1 MKKDVLKKIL
11 IVVFIIA
18 IIVVIVFLIVK
29 SNLNNEEV
37 SDSVNESIVDTVVT
51 EAPTSEPT
59 TLPTEAPTEIPQF
72 TFIDVNETY
81 WTTEEAVLYLDCEGN
96 IEDGT
101 LPPNNQIFVT
111 RQCVETGFCES
122 ADEVGTFYIHIEVLS
137 KEPINTQETE
147 MPEET
152 KESDE
157 SKDNKV
163 DVVEPS
169 QPTENEVV
177 PVDPQPE
184 TIPTEDPNGNI
195 SILEPEPE
203 GGYTPSTYEE
213 NGYTFLDL
221 GMIILSWNGEKTMYT
236 DLTLT
241 DTMGT
246 KNGDGITQIGT
257 RQCIETGAIE
267 IWGGSKGNYW
277 ISSDGVRLGY

>member
-11 IVVFIIA
+11 IAIFIIA
-18 IIVVIVFLIVK
+18 IVAVIVFLIVK
-29 SNLNNEEV
+29 FNLNNNEV
-37 SDSVNESIVDTVVT
+37 SDSVNESIADTVET
-51 EAPTSEPT
+51 EVPTSEPAT
-59 TLPTEAPTEIPQF
+59 QPTETPTEEPQF
-72 TFIDVNETY
+72 TFIDVNEAY

-96 IEDGT
+96 VEDGT

-137 KEPINTQETE
+137 KEPISIQETE
-147 MPEET
+147 TPEET
-152 KESDE
+152 KEPDE

-169 QPTENEVV
+169 QPTENEVI
-177 PVDPQPE
+177 PIDPQPA
-184 TIPTEDPNGNI
+184 IPTEDTNRNI

-203 GGYTPSTYEE
+203 GNYTPSTYEE

-221 GMIILSWNGEKTMYT
+221 GMCIVSWDGEKTMYT
-236 DLTLT
+236 DLNLI

-246 KNGDGITQIGT
+246 KNGSGGPIAI
-257 RQCIETGAIE
+257 RQCLETGAIE
-267 IWGGSKGNYW
+267 MKNYFGDNYW
-277 ISSDGVRLGY
+277 VSSDGVRIGY